1 MLLANMNDLQ
11 DNKIPQEEV
20 KQFMDDNGITIF
32 SETSAKTGSNVG
44 DAFKRLGEKL
54 LEKNRRIKNAAK
66 KSS

>member
-11 DNKIPQEEV
+11 ENKIPEEEV
-20 KQFMDDNGITIF
+20 RKFMDDNGITIF
-32 SETSAKTGSNVG
+32 SETSAKTGNNVA

-66 KSS
+66 RSN